1 MLRSDL
7 CFRNVRVTAVGE
19 LNGGCGETC
28 EETLAVAEGVL
39 DQTLLS
45 PPRGILN
52 SFSGQTEGQ
61 VALADNRY
69 HLPRS
74 YAPGGAGLCR
84 AWHEEVN

>member
-28 EETLAVAEGVL
+28 EETLAVAEVL
-39 DQTLLS
+39 S
-45 PPRGILN
+45 RGILN

-74 YAPGGAGLCR
+74 YAPGGGGLCR